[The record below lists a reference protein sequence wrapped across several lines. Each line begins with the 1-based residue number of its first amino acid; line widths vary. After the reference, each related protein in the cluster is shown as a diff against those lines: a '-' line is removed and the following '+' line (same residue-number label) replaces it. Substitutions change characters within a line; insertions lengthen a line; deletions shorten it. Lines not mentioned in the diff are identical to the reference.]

1 MRRTTAAVS
10 RGILSLQ
17 QLGVDHP
24 PPRRGGVGAAFGPL
38 AERAPWRAG
47 RSGCAAIVARIP
59 PQSVGIVDGAIPGLC
74 ALGPH
79 ARTYQSHAQAARPSG
94 RGGAAGAPF
103 LSGKTFSGPEPQIF
117 CRPASTTANRLE
129 QSKSVGGGAPP
140 RDHAQLTHYT

>member
-79 ARTYQSHAQAARPSG
+79 TRTYQSHAQAARTSG
-94 RGGAAGAPF
+94 RGGAAGTPVR
-103 LSGKTFSGPEPQIF
+103 SGKTFRGPERQIF
-117 CRPASTTANRLE
+117 GRQAGTPAYRLEPASLAAGVRLLRPRA
-129 QSKSVGGGAPP
+129 KS
-140 RDHAQLTHYT
+140 H